1 MIFIKMMTIIC
12 YLEDEASCDNVT
24 HCTFI
29 IRLTHINIVS
39 LLHEQLSPMVSV
51 VDPNGTFCYKCVSMV
66 DIGTIDHVISRLVRA

>member
-1 MIFIKMMTIIC
+1 MIFIKMMAIIC

-24 HCTFI
+24 HCTLFGS
-29 IRLTHINIVS
+29 LLSNFVS